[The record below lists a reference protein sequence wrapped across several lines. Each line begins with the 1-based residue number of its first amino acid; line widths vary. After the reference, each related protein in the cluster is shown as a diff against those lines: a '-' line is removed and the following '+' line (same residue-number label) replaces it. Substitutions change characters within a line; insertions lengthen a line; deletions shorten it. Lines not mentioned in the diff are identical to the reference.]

1 MFDSLNLISL
11 YLYIFKIFLIA
22 KMEKIKNGEGIK
34 RITETNKW
42 RAKAMFGK
50 TNKLAYN
57 LLAKNS
63 V

>member
-1 MFDSLNLISL
+1 
-11 YLYIFKIFLIA
+11 
-22 KMEKIKNGEGIK
+22 MEKIKNREGIK